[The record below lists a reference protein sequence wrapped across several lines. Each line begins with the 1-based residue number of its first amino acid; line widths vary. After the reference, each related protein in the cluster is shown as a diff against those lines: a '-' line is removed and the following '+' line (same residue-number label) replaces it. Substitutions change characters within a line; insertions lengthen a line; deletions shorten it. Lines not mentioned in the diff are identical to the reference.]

1 MDAFRSLRGTK
12 KVQSN
17 FISSEEMLMEEEI
30 SKRVAEIENLE
41 GKVKKMKKVGK
52 SYGQTAESAL

>member
-52 SYGQTAESAL
+52 AYGQTAESAL